1 MSERHQ
7 ALQHTTAHATVVLGL
22 VRFRHGSPGRASCMY
37 NA

>member
-22 VRFRHGSPGRASCMY
+22 VRFQAWQSW
-37 NA
+37 